1 MKILSTGFT
10 HETKNSRVVFFNDAG
25 DIHSIA
31 SRHSED
37 SNPLLKSTWF
47 TIEAILPFLTGDY
60 KFSDYKVVSTD
71 DIFVYEIIKSK
82 VDIKQRSKDSQLYKL
97 SDTKYCDIEVT
108 WDGSELCFSPSK
120 KVRKNANVDKH
131 QNVTVA
137 GKTHHPFFI
146 TYENRPDFIIQTVSI
161 PFGQLLST
169 ETKVKFEYNKYSISL
184 YTQKYL
190 ETYSFRRT

>member
-1 MKILSTGFT
+1 MKSTGFT
-10 HETKNSRVVFFNDAG
+10 HETKNARVVYFNDAG
-25 DIHSIA
+25 DILSI
-31 SRHSED
+31 SSVQED
-37 SNPLLKSTWF
+37 DNPLLKSAWF
-47 TIEAILPFLTGDY
+47 SIESILPFLTGDF
-60 KFSDYKVVSTD
+60 KFSDYKVVGTD

-82 VDIKQRSKDSQLYKL
+82 VDIKQRSKDSQLHKL
-97 SDTKYCDIEVT
+97 TDTKYCDITVT

-120 KVRKNANVDKH
+120 EVVKNADVDEH

-161 PFGQLLST
+161 PFAKLLSS
-169 ETKVKFEYNKYSISL
+169 ETRVKFEYNKYSISL
-184 YTQKYL
+184 YTQKFL